1 MTKDINITDFFTY
14 FVVNYKK
21 DTKYVVY
28 LLVYG
33 GGKLYMNNDL
43 TFTYEQPNKMG
54 LIGVLTLFE
63 EIIQCDCENLLDLLY
78 IKEVN
83 NEKDL

>member
-1 MTKDINITDFFTY
+1 MTKDINITEFLTY

-21 DTKYVVY
+21 DTKYMVY

-33 GGKLYMNNDL
+33 GGKLYI
-43 TFTYEQPNKMG
+43 NKLS
-54 LIGVLTLFE
+54 LIGVINLFE
-63 EIIQCDCENLLDLLY
+63 EIIECDCDNLLDILY

-83 NEKDL
+83 NEKA

>member
-1 MTKDINITDFFTY
+1 MTKAINITDFFTY

-21 DTKYVVY
+21 DTKYEVY

-33 GGKLYMNNDL
+33 GGKLYINNDL
-43 TFTYEQPNKMG
+43 TFTYEQPNRMS

-63 EIIQCDCENLLDLLY
+63 EIIQCDCENLLDILY
-78 IKEVN
+78 IKESN

>member
-1 MTKDINITDFFTY
+1 MTKAISITEFLTY
-14 FVVNYKK
+14 FVVNHKK
-21 DTKYVVY
+21 DTKYMVY

-33 GGKLYMNNDL
+33 GGKLYINNDL
-43 TFTYEQPNKMG
+43 TFTYEEPNKMS

-63 EIIQCDCENLLDLLY
+63 EIFQCDCEDLLDILY

-83 NEKDL
+83 NEKA

>member
-1 MTKDINITDFFTY
+1 MTKDIDITEFLTH

-21 DTKYVVY
+21 DTKYMVY

-33 GGKLYMNNDL
+33 GGKLYINNDL
-43 TFTYEQPNKMG
+43 TFTYENPNKLS
-54 LIGVLTLFE
+54 LIGVINIFE
-63 EIIQCDCENLLDLLY
+63 EIIECDCENLLDILY

-83 NEKDL
+83 NEKA